1 MYAPSADSL
10 LLDVYS
16 CCATPS
22 RWPTLLEDTSS
33 ELEAYCSVVQCVTAE
48 ESRLVPYW
56 AAYDP
61 GFDLPLYQSQIS
73 DARNPRLQKRRS
85 LHAYS
90 NAPTV
95 LLDEDLFIGEEAAML
110 SQVQGQFRQ
119 IGLGSTLMGLA
130 KIDDDR
136 FFTIAVFRAASADK
150 PFNAAHRQR
159 LEALLPHFVQAVSL
173 SESVALGRS
182 AATLVHEHL
191 DRWPKALVLCD
202 SSGQVQWVNQRAN
215 VALRARSDIQINAG
229 ALQLSQNGA
238 QSKLLRAMSDAVA
251 SRSTQF
257 LAIESGRGR
266 LQLALQPL
274 ASVSDGGAT
283 QMLISFV
290 NEGQDAGHIPA
301 EALRALFDF
310 TNAEANLASA
320 LVSGVT
326 VEEYAQNRGVKIGT
340 VRTQLNQVL
349 CKSGAHRQADLVRRV
364 LCSAAAGLPESAKSA
379 TLALT

>member
-1 MYAPSADSL
+1 M
-10 LLDVYS
+10 
-16 CCATPS
+16 
-22 RWPTLLEDTSS
+22 
-33 ELEAYCSVVQCVTAE
+33 
-48 ESRLVPYW
+48 PYW

-73 DARNPRLQKRRS
+73 DARNPRLKIGHS
-85 LHAYS
+85 FDSYS
-90 NAPTV
+90 NAPAV
-95 LLDEDLFIGEEAAML
+95 LVDEDLFAGEGEGMC

-130 KIDDDR
+130 KIDKNR
-136 FFTIAVFRAASADK
+136 FFTIAVFRSANVDK

-159 LEALLPHFVQAVSL
+159 LEALLPHFVQAMSL
-173 SESVALGRS
+173 SESVAFGRS
-182 AATLVHEHL
+182 ASTLVQEHL
-191 DRWPKALVLCD
+191 DLWPKALVLCD

-229 ALQLSQNGA
+229 ALQLNQNGA

-251 SRSTQF
+251 IRSTKF

-274 ASVSDGGAT
+274 ASVSESGAT
-283 QMLISFV
+283 QLLISFV
-290 NEGQDAGHIPA
+290 SEGQDAGHIPA

-310 TNAEANLASA
+310 TNAEAMLASA
-320 LVSGVT
+320 LVAGIT
-326 VEEYAQNRGVKIGT
+326 VEEYAQSRGVKIGT

-364 LCSAAAGLPESAKSA
+364 LCSAAAGLPESSKSVRMA
-379 TLALT
+379 MM